1 MSVAADPF
9 RLTDRITLFPVLH
22 GSGDYALA
30 ARSYLL
36 DGDWDALAVPLP
48 PSMRRLVE
56 EGIEELPHPS
66 VVLQRHFDP
75 GFSVDSEF
83 ATEDASEEKVRKP
96 FVAYVPTLH
105 LLDAP
110 NPLGLP
116 LWLSATPP
124 LVALVCVLVARWVW
138 ALAIRQHQ
146 STGT

>member
-1 MSVAADPF
+1 MLSGVVIFGSVWVVSSSISFWAVGAQEVANSFTYGGSFAHQYPLQVYA
-9 RLTDRITLFPVLH
+9 RWLRTLLGWV
-22 GSGDYALA
+22 
-30 ARSYLL
+30 
-36 DGDWDALAVPLP
+36 VP
-48 PSMRRLVE
+48 M
-56 EGIEELPHPS
+56 
-66 VVLQRHFDP
+66 
-75 GFSVDSEF
+75 
-83 ATEDASEEKVRKP
+83 A

-116 LWLSATPP
+116 AWLSATPP